1 MATKHNREFGVPYGY
16 VRCSTLHLDPL
27 VAEQVRAIFALA
39 SRGVPVKALTVDFSS
54 GGTVDRAGLRGLIE
68 AAKRGL
74 VSEVVVSDPSRLARS
89 HIELEHLLRQ
99 FDALGVRVTFGSQVG
114 R

>member
-1 MATKHNREFGVPYGY
+1 MSAKERSRAPVGY
-16 VRCSTLHLDPL
+16 VRCSTLRPGTL
-27 VAEQVRAIFALA
+27 AEQVRAIFALV
-39 SRGVPVKALTVDFSS
+39 SRGLSVRALAIDFSN
-54 GGTVDRAGLRGLIE
+54 GRAVNRAGLRCLIE

-89 HIELEHLLRQ
+89 HIELEHLLGQ
-99 FDALGVRVTFGSQVG
+99 FDALGVRVTFGAQVT